1 MKTSIINPFSRRSTT
16 AQGLAVITLLLL
28 PMVSLAEP
36 GEGLWPGDPLM
47 EGMLPPDGEMERPP
61 PRGPHPA
68 IALFDTD
75 RSGDL
80 SAAEVAAASAVLSAL
95 DLNHDGIIDETEAHE
110 SLPPPPPHRGR
121 RGPPPGD
128 FE

>member
-1 MKTSIINPFSRRSTT
+1 MKTSIINLCSRRSTT

-36 GEGLWPGDPLM
+36 GEGLWPGDPFM
-47 EGMLPPDGEMERPP
+47 EGMPPPDGEMERPP

-80 SAAEVAAASAVLSAL
+80 SAAEVAAASAILSAL
-95 DLNHDGIIDETEAHE
+95 DLNHDAIIDETEARE
-110 SLPPPPPHRGR
+110 SLPPPPHRGR